1 MPIKISV
8 NIIMKVSAQTLACE
22 WEKAT
27 GLMDLE
33 SSTGLSVPQSSIP
46 LFFSVSGIDTLTP
59 NGISQMQVVGQIS
72 VIHAWK
78 LKFTNMLLLI
88 QVHVQM

>member
-22 WEKAT
+22 WEKAK

-33 SSTGLSVPQSSIP
+33 SSTGLSVPQS
-46 LFFSVSGIDTLTP
+46 
-59 NGISQMQVVGQIS
+59 
-72 VIHAWK
+72 
-78 LKFTNMLLLI
+78 
-88 QVHVQM
+88 